1 MDYTAASTL
10 ITDTITSLGDE
21 ALVVFGAV
29 ILVAAGVFLIRWG
42 FRKAKHGLS
51 GKV

>member
-1 MDYTAASTL
+1 MDYTAATTL
-10 ITDTITSLGDE
+10 VTDTITAVGDE
-21 ALVVFGAV
+21 ALIIFGAV